1 MESLR
6 SVCVKRIIHIRH
18 LQDQSNSFN
27 AMVDFRMS
35 FFKYAVWLNLS
46 FYMYLVLLF
55 SLLFFFS
62 VRSSSQQEE
71 KRLVQR

>member
-1 MESLR
+1 M
-6 SVCVKRIIHIRH
+6 KRIIHIRH
-18 LQDQSNSFN
+18 LQDQSESFN

-55 SLLFFFS
+55 SLLFFFFS
-62 VRSSSQQEE
+62 EKLIATRRKKTSSKVKEL
-71 KRLVQR
+71 R